1 MDSLLAD
8 KKQEKTPRGG
18 FKVTHHSLPLKGRHM
33 PLTLKQK
40 QGWDGNEEM
49 TKKHKDS
56 SSWHFIGRS
65 VICPRPTVNSWCNW
79 SSNPQ
84 LA

>member
-18 FKVTHHSLPLKGRHM
+18 FKVTHHSLPLKGRHI

-49 TKKHKDS
+49 TKKHEDS
-56 SSWHFIGRS
+56 SSWHFTG
-65 VICPRPTVNSWCNW
+65 
-79 SSNPQ
+79 
-84 LA
+84 